1 MTRLIRLAEE
11 FNVAIL
17 ISNHVQADPGAMT
30 TFAAADK
37 KPVGGHVLGHASTT
51 RIYLRKGRGN
61 ERIAKLSDSP
71 DLPVSIMR
79 RCIIKLI
86 LSRKLKLHMHWV
98 SVESKK
104 LT

>member
-1 MTRLIRLAEE
+1 
-11 FNVAIL
+11 
-17 ISNHVQADPGAMT
+17 MT

-71 DLPVSIMR
+71 DLPVGYSN
-79 RCIIKLI
+79 L
-86 LSRKLKLHMHWV
+86 V
-98 SVESKK
+98 
-104 LT
+104 

>member
-1 MTRLIRLAEE
+1 
-11 FNVAIL
+11 
-17 ISNHVQADPGAMT
+17 MT

-71 DLPVSIMR
+71 DLPVGHSNLVWQFPILFHQESEATYALGIGGIDDAWWGNLTFSLHFPMFSI
-79 RCIIKLI
+79 
-86 LSRKLKLHMHWV
+86 HY
-98 SVESKK
+98 
-104 LT
+104 